1 MIITI
6 ALGVMLGIYLLLLLG
21 QILGSLSNF
30 WEYCDES
37 LTRLAKKYLD

>member
-21 QILGSLSNF
+21 QIMSSLSDF

-37 LTRLAKKYLD
+37 LERLAKKYLD